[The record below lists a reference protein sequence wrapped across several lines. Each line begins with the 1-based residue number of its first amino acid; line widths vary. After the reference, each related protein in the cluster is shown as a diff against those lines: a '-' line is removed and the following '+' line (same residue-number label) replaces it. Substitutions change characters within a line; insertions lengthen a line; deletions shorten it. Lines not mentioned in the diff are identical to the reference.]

1 MQDLGHW
8 TTNLSSVPDDAYGF
22 IYLIT
27 NNTTNKKYIGK
38 KQILSKR
45 KLKPLKGKINK
56 RSKIVQ
62 TDWKTYTSSSFD
74 VQNDIKTY
82 GKDKFS
88 FEILRFCYSKS
99 EMAYYEAKE
108 QFATDALLS
117 EDYYNGIVNLRI
129 SKIKTKKLDT

>member
-1 MQDLGHW
+1 MDDLGHW
-8 TTNLSSVPDDAYGF
+8 TTKLSSIPDDAYGF
-22 IYLIT
+22 VYLIT
-27 NNTTNKKYIGK
+27 NNAINKKYIGK

-74 VQNDIKTY
+74 VQNDISKY
-82 GKDKFS
+82 GKEKFS
-88 FEILRFCYSKS
+88 FEILKFCYSKS

-108 QFATDALLS
+108 QFACDALIS
-117 EDYYNGIVNLRI
+117 EEYYNGIVNLRI
-129 SKIKTKKLDT
+129 SKIKTKKT